1 VRERVFAPGHPATS
15 TPGSR
20 TTRLANYRRHVLRT
34 ALQPRWLALLAVVL
48 VVCVGFGWLG
58 SWQLGVARDRGEVK
72 ALREA
77 RSRPAVPIDEV
88 LAPQR
93 AFTAAADGRRVTVQ
107 GTYDPSKQ
115 VLVSGRVQPGG
126 DGTVGWWVVG
136 ALRTSTDAWLPV
148 VRGWVPDP
156 EDAAAGVPTPSG
168 PVTVQGVLQ
177 PDEPPAQ
184 ASGPVDGRLTSLDV
198 ADLVNRWGTPIYNGF
213 LVLTS
218 QRPDVPADEPRLELV
233 PAPQP
238 VSHGIAWR
246 NAAYAVQWW
255 VFAGF
260 TLVMWWKMVQQAAR
274 DEADARGEEAQREH
288 TAT

>member
-1 VRERVFAPGHPATS
+1 M
-15 TPGSR
+15 
-20 TTRLANYRRHVLRT
+20 LRT
-34 ALQPRWLALLAVVL
+34 ALQPRWLALLAVVI
-48 VVCVGFGWLG
+48 VICVGFGWLG
-58 SWQLGVARDRGEVK
+58 SWQLGVARDRGEAK

-77 RSRPAVPIDEV
+77 QGQPAVPIDEV

-93 AFTAAADGRRVTVQ
+93 TFTAAADGRRVTAQ
-107 GTYDPSKQ
+107 GTYDASKQ
-115 VLVSGRVQPGG
+115 VLVRGRLQPGG
-126 DGTVGWWVVG
+126 NGRVGWWVVG
-136 ALRTSTDAWLPV
+136 ALRTSGGAWLPV

-156 EDAAAGVPTPSG
+156 GDAAADAPTPSG

-184 ASGPVDGRLTSLDV
+184 ASGPAPGQLTSLDV

-218 QRPDVPADEPRLELV
+218 QRPDVPAGAAQPQLV
-233 PAPQP
+233 PPPQP
-238 VSHGIAWR
+238 QPHGIAWR

-260 TLVMWWKMVQQAAR
+260 VVVMWWKMVQQAAR
-274 DEADARGEEAQREH
+274 DEAGARGEEAEREH